1 MGDALSD
8 VKLGIGVSYVMTNN
22 DSPYPTGTDAG
33 TETVAGMRLRLKL
46 GLGLKLKLGLGQKLG
61 ETLSGSRAKTVE

>member
-33 TETVAGMRLRLKL
+33 TETVAGMGLR
-46 GLGLKLKLGLGQKLG
+46 LKLGLGQKLG